1 MIYFKQYIMT
11 TDREDSPEAFKA
23 LFFQYYPTFFA
34 FAHSLVDDKISA
46 RQLTVEALSILWI
59 KRKDLVG
66 DVNNRAFLYST
77 IRNNALNYLKH
88 LQREPDAGAYIPDK
102 TMDALLPEEIK
113 DYVAREI

>member
-1 MIYFKQYIMT
+1 MT
-11 TDREDSPEAFKA
+11 TDKEGTPGVFKA

-46 RQLTVEALSILWI
+46 QQLTVEALSILWI
-59 KRKDLVG
+59 KRMDLTG
-66 DVNNRAFLYST
+66 DINNRAFLYST

-88 LQREPDAGAYIPDK
+88 LQREPDAGPYMPDK
-102 TMDALLPEEIK
+102 TMDTMLPEEIRQEIK